1 MTMTMTMTVDIQA
14 LEKPELLDTL
24 NACCR
29 EVLVIRLCKPPLA
42 YTESDEL
49 KLQFAEK
56 VQSEVNRRIKEG
68 LW

>member
-1 MTMTMTMTVDIQA
+1 MAMTMTVDIQA

-24 NACCR
+24 NSCCR
-29 EVLVIRLCKPPLA
+29 EVLVIRLCKPPLT
-42 YTESDEL
+42 YTEYDEL